1 MAFAAVT
8 ISTVVNV
15 INAINDNNNNNNNI
29 NDLDSNNEN
38 MNPAKRRNKRWQL
51 NEDNNGS
58 SQWCEKL
65 GETSPRCMLAFIEN
79 EKRVKARNPGFE
91 GIKKW
96 LEVFLLNGVVD
107 GSVSQ
112 KWRAPA
118 AEVETE
124 NGSHLQLSTLIVE
137 ELKKLKSFYVN
148 T

>member
-1 MAFAAVT
+1 MKISFVT
-8 ISTVVNV
+8 AIEV
-15 INAINDNNNNNNNI
+15 IHYFLFFQD
-29 NDLDSNNEN
+29 
-38 MNPAKRRNKRWQL
+38 
-51 NEDNNGS
+51 
-58 SQWCEKL
+58 
-65 GETSPRCMLAFIEN
+65 
-79 EKRVKARNPGFE
+79 EKRVKTRNPGFE

-148 T
+148 IEV